1 MKQLSTNWLTEG
13 HIDFEYK
20 KYQLLAY
27 FQQVQKRFSADRLY
41 PSMSQL
47 VEHYQSLMRFRS
59 QRNQMATA
67 LPKELKGLDFKR
79 LSLEYDT
86 NFEEHVFFRALEQIM
101 DFAIPKFEAS
111 LEEGRDRYDTIE
123 DSLKIFPVGLL
134 SIYKDDGFFILNQDR
149 KSFVFRYEMKSV
161 EIAEEKHKS
170 LSTSYI
176 GNYTMDYSTTLNS
189 IRKDLIAEYNEYDN
203 PATYV
208 IETNKQVPIKETFL
222 PVAKRSFIKYLLID

>member
-1 MKQLSTNWLTEG
+1 
-13 HIDFEYK
+13 
-20 KYQLLAY
+20 
-27 FQQVQKRFSADRLY
+27 
-41 PSMSQL
+41 
-47 VEHYQSLMRFRS
+47 
-59 QRNQMATA
+59 
-67 LPKELKGLDFKR
+67 
-79 LSLEYDT
+79 
-86 NFEEHVFFRALEQIM
+86 M

-123 DSLKIFPVGLL
+123 DSLKIFTVGLL